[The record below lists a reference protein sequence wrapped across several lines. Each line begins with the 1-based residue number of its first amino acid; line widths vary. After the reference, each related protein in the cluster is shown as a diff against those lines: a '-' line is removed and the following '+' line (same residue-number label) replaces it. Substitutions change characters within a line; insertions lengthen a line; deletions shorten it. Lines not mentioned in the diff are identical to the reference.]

1 LLHKPQALV
10 LENALATLHT
20 DAIIGDFHVDAPE
33 TGRAS
38 VLGAALQQWLAAV
51 LAAPGLQPS
60 QKRRR

>member
-1 LLHKPQALV
+1 M